1 MNSSEMNTTAE
12 EKLENTKRL
21 ENTEQPVTTEK
32 PETSEKPK
40 KKRQV
45 REATVTGRTQLSRT
59 MVRLSFSCPSLAG
72 GEFPF
77 TDHYVKLLFAP
88 AGADYSWPFDVEE
101 IKKTQPR
108 EHQPVRRTYTFRRID
123 PATGDFEIDF
133 VVHGEHGVAGVW
145 AQNAKI
151 GERIGFLGP
160 GGKWHPSDSY
170 EHFVLAGDEAAAP
183 AIAAALENLPDNTT
197 ADVYLEIPD
206 AECTVP
212 MPEPAGANL
221 HWVLRDGRMPGTA
234 LVSAIREADYPAKRT
249 SWFVHGVAEMIKD
262 VRKFLYVD
270 GNVAKEDTS
279 ISGYWRLRMTE
290 DEWQASKMEF
300 NQSVEDEE
308 RALRSQRK

>member
-32 PETSEKPK
+32 PEKSEKPK

-170 EHFVLAGDEAAAP
+170 
-183 AIAAALENLPDNTT
+183 
-197 ADVYLEIPD
+197 
-206 AECTVP
+206 
-212 MPEPAGANL
+212 
-221 HWVLRDGRMPGTA
+221 
-234 LVSAIREADYPAKRT
+234 
-249 SWFVHGVAEMIKD
+249 
-262 VRKFLYVD
+262 
-270 GNVAKEDTS
+270 
-279 ISGYWRLRMTE
+279 
-290 DEWQASKMEF
+290 
-300 NQSVEDEE
+300 
-308 RALRSQRK
+308 

>member
-1 MNSSEMNTTAE
+1 M
-12 EKLENTKRL
+12 
-21 ENTEQPVTTEK
+21 
-32 PETSEKPK
+32 
-40 KKRQV
+40 
-45 REATVTGRTQLSRT
+45 
-59 MVRLSFSCPSLAG
+59 
-72 GEFPF
+72 
-77 TDHYVKLLFAP
+77 
-88 AGADYSWPFDVEE
+88 
-101 IKKTQPR
+101 
-108 EHQPVRRTYTFRRID
+108 
-123 PATGDFEIDF
+123 
-133 VVHGEHGVAGVW
+133 VHGEHGVAGVW

-206 AECTVP
+206 AECTMP
-212 MPEPAGANL
+212 MPEPAGSNL

-234 LVSAIREADYPAKRT
+234 LVSAIREAGYPAKRT
-249 SWFVHGVAEMIKD
+249 SWFIHGVAEMIKD

-270 GNVAKEDTS
+270 GDIAKEDTS

-308 RALRSQRK
+308 RALRSQRSA